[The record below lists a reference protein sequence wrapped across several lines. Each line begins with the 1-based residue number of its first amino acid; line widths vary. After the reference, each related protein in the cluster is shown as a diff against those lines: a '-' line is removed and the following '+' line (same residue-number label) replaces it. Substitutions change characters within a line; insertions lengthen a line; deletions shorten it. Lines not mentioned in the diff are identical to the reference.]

1 MTEYTLTDTRVGTEA
16 GPAGRRLPGV
26 LALRLL
32 GGLLLIGWSAK
43 WLPPMLGMVREQTAI
58 GQHGL
63 HAIPSGYQVF
73 ELLFVAGHCAV
84 RWLPG
89 VALALGLFWLSG
101 WLRRRAL
108 PH

>member
-1 MTEYTLTDTRVGTEA
+1 MTEYTLTDMGSGTGTGAE
-16 GPAGRRLPGV
+16 RRGLSGV
-26 LALRLL
+26 VALRLL
-32 GGLLLIGWSAK
+32 GGLLLVGWSAK
-43 WLPPMLGMVREQTAI
+43 WLPPMFAMVGAQTAI

-63 HAIPSGYQVF
+63 HGLPSGYEVF

-108 PH
+108 PR